1 MLGYRKYHITRA
13 IKNRL
18 NREGIKYNYNE
29 KKGTIEFTYNKKNFD
44 MFVENYPFRPPT
56 KIKVDNKYIDYAI
69 MSNEIQNIIYKF
81 FEIRCLCCIS
91 ILCPNTWS
99 VMTKFSDVI
108 DEYENFMSIINSAN
122 NYKILKS
129 NRILDKFPDEIEFII
144 MSFLKPNFIFG
155 EKEYQ
160 GLKI

>member
-29 KKGTIEFTYNKKNFD
+29 KIGTIEFNYNKKNFD
-44 MFVENYPFRPPT
+44 
-56 KIKVDNKYIDYAI
+56 

-122 NYKILKS
+122 NYKIMKS
-129 NRILDKFPDEIEFII
+129 NRILDKFPNEIEYII

-160 GLKI
+160 GLKV